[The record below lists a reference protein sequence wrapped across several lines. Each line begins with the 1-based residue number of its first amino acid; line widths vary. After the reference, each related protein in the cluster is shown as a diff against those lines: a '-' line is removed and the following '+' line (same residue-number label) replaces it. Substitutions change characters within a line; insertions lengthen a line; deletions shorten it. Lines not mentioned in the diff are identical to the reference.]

1 MVVAACGAAAALA
14 VLGVVWTAPGVS
26 TTTWLT
32 GVAVAFLLVLAAAD
46 PWLRRSR
53 VSGLASD
60 EQLDAA
66 ADALATA
73 LRRQWQAERDAR
85 GLTDPEPLPL
95 RWAPADPALAD
106 EAVAGAAPHG
116 RLDQVVGQFERLP
129 RRRLVLLGAPGS
141 GKSTVA
147 LLLLLGLLDRR
158 RPGDPVPVLLS
169 LASWDPA
176 AEDLRTWLARRLRE
190 EHPALANAE
199 LYGSYTADL
208 LVEQR
213 RVLPILDGLDELPD
227 RLWAKAVEGINRA
240 VPRTRPLVLT
250 CGRTEFRRAVARAG
264 VVNGATVVE
273 LAPLDPQDV
282 VDYLRAS
289 MPALAAAR
297 WEPVFLQ
304 LYGYRD
310 ERLTGALGTPL
321 AVRLAELAYGPAG
334 TNPTE
339 LFDRARFPDPATIE
353 RHLLD
358 AALPAAFPREP
369 VDYLPVTAEGWPAGR
384 ALRWLRFLAGHL
396 AGTGRRELAWWE
408 LTGAVPRYGLALLTA
423 VGLALVSAAGASLVL
438 LLARAP
444 SLVPLAAG
452 GASCVVGVGALA
464 ATVSP
469 RRGLPRTRRPG
480 IAGSLL
486 LGSAVAGAVGGA
498 VFGSMFGTTA
508 ALVFGLGVA
517 ATTALRY
524 ALSSSTELTRA
535 ATPLAV
541 FARDRAVV
549 AMTSVVCGV
558 GAGAVCALLF
568 GSTTPHVVWSGF
580 LAGLLAGFVLSV
592 VSHGWWRFVVAR
604 AWLALRGRLPWRL
617 MAFLADAHRLGL
629 LRQSGT
635 RYEFAHARMQ
645 DRLAEWPTPGGAEPA
660 RSAEPGFPT
669 DIHPAAEQS

>member
-1 MVVAACGAAAALA
+1 MVVVACGAAALLA

-26 TTTWLT
+26 STTWLA

-53 VSGLASD
+53 VTGLSSD
-60 EQLDAA
+60 EQLDEA
-66 ADALATA
+66 ADALAAA

-95 RWAPADPALAD
+95 RWSAADPSLVD
-106 EAVAGAAPHG
+106 EAVAGVAPRG
-116 RLDQVVGQFERLP
+116 RLDQVIGQFERLP
-129 RRRLVLLGAPGS
+129 RRRLVLLGPPGS

-169 LASWDPA
+169 LSSWDPTA
-176 AEDLRTWLARRLRE
+176 VDLRGWLARRLRE
-190 EHPALANAE
+190 EHPALDNAE
-199 LYGSYTADL
+199 LYGSYAADL

-213 RVLPILDGLDELPD
+213 RVLPILDGLDELPE
-227 RLWAKAVEGINRA
+227 RLRAVAVEGLNRSL
-240 VPRTRPLVLT
+240 PRTRPLVLT
-250 CGRTEFRRAVARAG
+250 CRGEEFRRAVAGAG
-264 VVNGATVVE
+264 ALAAAAVVE
-273 LAPLDPQDV
+273 LAPVAPEEV
-282 VDYLRAS
+282 VDYLRAT
-289 MPALAAAR
+289 MPALSAAR
-297 WEPVFLQ
+297 WEPVFLHM
-304 LYGYRD
+304 YGNRD

-321 AVRLAELAYGPAG
+321 AVRLAELAYGAEH

-339 LFDRARFPDPATIE
+339 LFDRTRFPNRASIE

-358 AALPAAFPREP
+358 TALPAAFPGEP
-369 VDYLPVTAEGWPAGR
+369 VDYLPVTAEVWPAGP
-384 ALRWLRFLAGHL
+384 AVRWLRFLATHL
-396 AGTGRRELAWWE
+396 TATGRRELAWWE
-408 LTGAVPRYGLALLTA
+408 LTGAVPRYGLGLLTA
-423 VGLALVSAAGASLVL
+423 AGLALVSAAGASLVL
-438 LLARAP
+438 LLARIP
-444 SLVPLAAG
+444 SFVPLAAT

-469 RRGLPRTRRPG
+469 RRGQPRTRRPG

-486 LGSAVAGAVGGA
+486 LGSAVAGAAGGA
-498 VFGSMFGTTA
+498 VFGSIFGSTA

-549 AMTSVVCGV
+549 ATTSVVCGV
-558 GAGAVCALLF
+558 GTGAGCALLF
-568 GSTTPHVVWSGF
+568 GSTTPRVAWSGF
-580 LAGLLAGFVLSV
+580 LAGLLLGFVLSV

-617 MAFLADAHRLGL
+617 MAFLADAHRLGV

-635 RYEFAHARMQ
+635 RYEFAHAGWQ
-645 DRLAEWPTPGGAEPA
+645 DRLAEWSTPVDADRVEPELGRDPA
-660 RSAEPGFPT
+660 R
-669 DIHPAAEQS
+669 